1 MWRRCPLSPPSTTI
15 YTARVFL
22 LRYRRDGQVCVV
34 ILEGIS
40 VAHAR
45 MAAAWLEPGTFL
57 DGRRVNRT
65 SAARVPSWAVG
76 RVLTAGELAAL
87 VADKK
92 KPPAPSVRRRRA
104 GAAAR

>member
-1 MWRRCPLSPPSTTI
+1 
-15 YTARVFL
+15 VFL
-22 LRYRRDGQVCVV
+22 LRYRRDGAVRVV

-57 DGRRVNRT
+57 EGRRVNCA
-65 SAARVPSWAVG
+65 SAARVPQWAIG
-76 RVLTAGELAAL
+76 RVVTAGELAAI

-104 GAAAR
+104 GAASR